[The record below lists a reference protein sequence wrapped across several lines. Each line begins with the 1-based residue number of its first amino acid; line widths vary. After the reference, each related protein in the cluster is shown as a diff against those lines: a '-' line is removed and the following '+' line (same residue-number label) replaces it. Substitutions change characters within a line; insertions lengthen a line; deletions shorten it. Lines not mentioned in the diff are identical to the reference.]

1 MLKAGIV
8 GLPNVG
14 KSTLFNAVTRTRKAE
29 AANYPFCTIDP
40 NVGIVSVPDP
50 RLAVLSKISGSHKL
64 VPTAIEFVDIAG
76 LVKGASEGAGL
87 GNQFLANIRETDA
100 IVQVVRCFENDDII
114 HELGS
119 VDPIRD
125 IEIINSELI
134 LADMASLEK
143 RRHSREKKAKGGDKE
158 AKKEVELIDIIM
170 PHLDQGKP
178 ALTIDFSEDDRAI
191 VKEFFLLS
199 SKRTIYA
206 CNVAEDELAGAIED
220 PDSHPQVARVRK
232 FAAEHSG
239 SEAVVISARIEE
251 ELSELPVEE
260 ADEFLA
266 DMGVT
271 DSGVSALIRAVYH
284 LLGLRTYLTTGVQE
298 TRAWT
303 IIAGDKA
310 PAAAGVI
317 HTDFERGFI
326 AAEVVHYDDLVAA
339 GSKSAAKDAG
349 KAPHRGQGIRR
360 QGRRRRSSSAS
371 TSDAET
377 EAYRKTPH
385 SGIHLKPTD
394 LNEKIRPI
402 VTDGRINSDSEPRD
416 PT

>member
-40 NVGIVSVPDP
+40 NVGIVTVPDS
-50 RLAVLSKISGSHKL
+50 RLAVLSKISGSQKL

-114 HELGS
+114 HELGT

-134 LADMASLEK
+134 LADMAALEK
-143 RRHSREKKAKGGDKE
+143 RRNTREKKAKGGDKE
-158 AKKEVELIDIIM
+158 AKKEVELIDIIL

-178 ALTIDFSEDDRAI
+178 ALTIEFSDDDKAI
-191 VKEFFLLS
+191 VKDFFLLS

-206 CNVAEDELAGAIED
+206 CNVSEDELAAVTEN
-220 PDSHPQVARVRK
+220 PDSNALVAKVRK

-251 ELSELPVEE
+251 ELSELSPEE
-260 ADEFLA
+260 SAEFLK
-266 DMGVT
+266 DMGVN

-303 IIAGDKA
+303 IHEGDKA

-326 AAEVVHYDDLVAA
+326 AAEVVHYDDLVSL
-339 GSKSAAKDAG
+339 GSKNACKEAG
-349 KAPHRGQGIRR
+349 KLRIEGK
-360 QGRRRRSSSAS
+360 
-371 TSDAET
+371 E
-377 EAYRKTPH
+377 YVVK
-385 SGIHLKPTD
+385 
-394 LNEKIRPI
+394 
-402 VTDGRINSDSEPRD
+402 DGDVIEFRFNVSK
-416 PT
+416 

>member
-114 HELGS
+114 HELGT

-125 IEIINSELI
+125 IDSELI

-158 AKKEVELIDIIM
+158 AKKEVELIDIIL

-178 ALTIDFSEDDRAI
+178 ALTIDFNDDDKAI
-191 VKEFFLLS
+191 VKDFFLLS
-199 SKRTIYA
+199 SKKTIYA
-206 CNVAEDELAGAIED
+206 CNVAEDELADAIEN

-232 FAAEHSG
+232 YAAEHTG

-251 ELSELPVEE
+251 ELSEMPVEE
-260 ADEFLA
+260 ANEFLA

-271 DSGVSALIRAVYH
+271 DSGVSALIRGVYH

-303 IIAGDKA
+303 ITAGDKA

-326 AAEVVHYDDLVAA
+326 AAEIVHYDDLVAA
-339 GSKSAAKDAG
+339 GSMSAAKVAG
-349 KAPHRGQGIRR
+349 KVRIEGKQ
-360 QGRRRRSSSAS
+360 
-371 TSDAET
+371 
-377 EAYRKTPH
+377 YVMK
-385 SGIHLKPTD
+385 
-394 LNEKIRPI
+394 
-402 VTDGRINSDSEPRD
+402 DGDVVEFRFNV
-416 PT
+416 